1 MICLFYLLEYLG
13 RLGIFHNLYLYIIS
27 SVQTVLFCPPGRKR
41 QISTH
46 QYPSPHTYQFSNP
59 SMQSSFS
66 FILLTTGQTPM
77 SKQLT
82 PKSNLQWRSCNLADA
97 HTNSNIHS
105 RTNIDVTTPPL
116 LTPASP
122 PSSSN
127 LFFAQPLKS
136 FLTISY
142 PVIALAW
149 PVVNPMETITKFT
162 GYNYPPPQ
170 LFLETKNSVKSREPT
185 LGCPT
190 PEFSQKFV
198 QHIAQ
203 RLGHSVLEIS
213 EILKGLKTFSPT
225 AWTDFK
231 AEIRHHLGRLSSTK
245 NIFKLKS
252 NTLSKGDLASLCAKV
267 RMAVNN
273 NLSVLGSKTL
283 GTALEQNENAFKV
296 LTAKTVLYS
305 SL

>member
-1 MICLFYLLEYLG
+1 
-13 RLGIFHNLYLYIIS
+13 
-27 SVQTVLFCPPGRKR
+27 
-41 QISTH
+41 
-46 QYPSPHTYQFSNP
+46 
-59 SMQSSFS
+59 
-66 FILLTTGQTPM
+66 
-77 SKQLT
+77 
-82 PKSNLQWRSCNLADA
+82 
-97 HTNSNIHS
+97 
-105 RTNIDVTTPPL
+105 
-116 LTPASP
+116 
-122 PSSSN
+122 
-127 LFFAQPLKS
+127 
-136 FLTISY
+136 
-142 PVIALAW
+142 
-149 PVVNPMETITKFT
+149 METITKFT
-162 GYNYPPPQ
+162 GYNYPPAQ
-170 LFLETKNSVKSREPT
+170 LFLEKNSVKSRVPT
-185 LGCPT
+185 LGCTT
-190 PEFSQKFV
+190 PEFSQKCV